1 MANRFPL
8 IVNTSAA
15 QIQELASADNLDLT
29 GSSISAV
36 TNITASGFV
45 TVNSGNNATAIVN
58 GGSNTVGNIGSSTT
72 FFNTV
77 FAQATTALYADLS
90 EKYLADAEYAPG
102 TLVEFGG
109 PNEVT
114 ITTQN
119 HSTQIAGVVS
129 TNPAYQMNSG
139 LTGEFVA
146 DIGLIGRVPC
156 QVVGTINK
164 GDRLVSSDQP
174 GVAQALDF
182 NNYQPGCIIG
192 KALEHYNSTNVG
204 IIEIA
209 VGRV

>member
-109 PNEVT
+109 SNEVT

-119 HSTQIAGVVS
+119 HSAQIAGVVS

>member
-1 MANRFPL
+1 MTARIPL
-8 IVNTSAA
+8 IINAGST
-15 QIQELASADNLDLT
+15 QIQELPSGDDLNLT
-29 GSSISAV
+29 GSNISAV
-36 TNITASGFV
+36 TNVTASGFV
-45 TVNSGNNATAIVN
+45 TVNSANNATAILN
-58 GGSNTVGNIGSSTT
+58 GGSNAVGNIGSSSTY
-72 FFNTV
+72 FNTV
-77 FAQATTALYADLS
+77 FAVATTALYADLS
-90 EKYLADAEYAPG
+90 EKYLADAEYTPG
-102 TLVEFGG
+102 TVVEFGG

-174 GVAQALDF
+174 GVAQALDS